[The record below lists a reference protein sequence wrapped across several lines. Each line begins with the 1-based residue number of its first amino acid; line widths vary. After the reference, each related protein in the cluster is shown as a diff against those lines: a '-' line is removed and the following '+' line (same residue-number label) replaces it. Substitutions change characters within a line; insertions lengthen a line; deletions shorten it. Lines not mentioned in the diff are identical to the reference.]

1 MAKFMLPFP
10 DKFLTG
16 HFGKIRT
23 FKGAPSNPHR
33 GTDWARPAGTPIPAV
48 SDGTVRLIQYSKILG
63 WVLVHT
69 LRVNNKTYFVGY
81 CHLKDEPTLKV
92 DQKIK
97 CGDTI
102 GLVGNTGSASSGPH
116 LHATLST
123 SPKGVFAGT
132 VLDLY
137 IFLSDLIKNA
147 PQSKPAPRKSSTTPK
162 KETKPAKPAICPS
175 CGQEVKK

>member
-1 MAKFMLPFP
+1 
-10 DKFLTG
+10 
-16 HFGKIRT
+16 
-23 FKGAPSNPHR
+23 
-33 GTDWARPAGTPIPAV
+33 
-48 SDGTVRLIQYSKILG
+48 
-63 WVLVHT
+63 
-69 LRVNNKTYFVGY
+69 VNNKTYFVGY

-137 IFLSDLIKNA
+137 IFLSDLIKKA
-147 PQSKPAPRKSSTTPK
+147 PQAKPAGQIS
-162 KETKPAKPAICPS
+162 ETKPKKAAKSKICPT
-175 CGQEVKK
+175 CNQEVK